1 MNHEKFPSDRPTVLF
16 TKRWHRVAIV
26 IFVVCWATMLFP
38 QLLIPDS
45 AVAKVLTFALLGIG
59 ASAVL
64 LLLLESLLNS
74 SFLRGEGRDNLL
86 GMNQDSLREL
96 TDDAE

>member
-1 MNHEKFPSDRPTVLF
+1 MNHETFTSDRPTVSF
-16 TKRWHRVAIV
+16 TKRWHRLAIV

-45 AVAKVLTFALLGIG
+45 AVAKILTLALLGIG

-64 LLLLESLLNS
+64 LLLLESLFNP
-74 SFLRGEGRDNLL
+74 SFRRGEGRNNFLEL
-86 GMNQDSLREL
+86 NQAGLSEL
-96 TDDAE
+96 TDGAE

>member
-1 MNHEKFPSDRPTVLF
+1 MNHETFPSDRPTVSF
-16 TKRWHRVAIV
+16 TKRWHRLAIA

-45 AVAKVLTFALLGIG
+45 AVAKILTLALLGIG

-64 LLLLESLLNS
+64 LLLLESLFNR
-74 SFLRGEGRDNLL
+74 SFRRGEGRHNFLEL
-86 GMNQDSLREL
+86 NQAGLSEL
-96 TDDAE
+96 TDGAE